1 MACNVLEVLI
11 SDDDVA
17 NWPDEKKLEPKDKEE
32 FGCPCGTATSKFFM
46 RIAPNTHYRVSPT
59 NASDMG

>member
-1 MACNVLEVLI
+1 MNGLEVLI

-32 FGCPCGTATSKFFM
+32 FGCPSAAQQRRNFS
-46 RIAPNTHYRVSPT
+46 
-59 NASDMG
+59 